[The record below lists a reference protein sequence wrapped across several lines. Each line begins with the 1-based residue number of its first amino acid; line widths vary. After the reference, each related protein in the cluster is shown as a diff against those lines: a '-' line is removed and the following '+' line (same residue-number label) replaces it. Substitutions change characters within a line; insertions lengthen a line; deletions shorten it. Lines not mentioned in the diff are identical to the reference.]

1 MAIDNITLIRKRIGD
16 NKKTET
22 ESLALTP
29 TTIAVQLQYNNAE
42 IFSLHDKNQS
52 SSILV
57 ENTDYT
63 FDTETGVISLLYTPQ
78 DGSVLTATYYYYA
91 FSQAELEDLQ
101 ASYGTNGAVVEALR
115 WLIADSA
122 RLHDYSRGA
131 TSESLSQII
140 KNLQSMLD
148 DYQKN
153 LNTIDDDTPTSNL
166 TIKKRTNQFYRGTTD
181 IPFDLSRDDSLS
193 K

>member
-1 MAIDNITLIRKRIGD
+1 MSKCNALDGSLANTTGISNLSQLSGTINRNNLGD

-140 KNLQSMLD
+140 KNYRD
-148 DYQKN
+148 WE
-153 LNTIDDDTPTSNL
+153 TPGIGRMSDAEFPRKL
-166 TIKKRTNQFYRGTTD
+166 
-181 IPFDLSRDDSLS
+181 
-193 K
+193 